1 MNFLKLQRVSME
13 EQTTLHLDFKEKK
26 PKKRLFSLFLR
37 DLTVMQRIYSYVD
50 KENYNMNAR
59 LRKPEEKPSKIPQCG
74 KSSKIS
80 SNFHRE
86 IATIFEDPR
95 ESGVNLQEKDGNIC
109 TTQVKA

>member
-1 MNFLKLQRVSME
+1 ME
-13 EQTTLHLDFKEKK
+13 EQTTMHLDFKEKK
-26 PKKRLFSLFLR
+26 PKKRFFPIILR
-37 DLTVMQRIYSYVD
+37 DFTVMQRIYSYVD

-80 SNFHRE
+80 RDFHRE

-95 ESGVNLQEKDGNIC
+95 ESGVNLQEKDSNISI
-109 TTQVKA
+109 TQVKT